1 MLQLKRTIGGFM
13 ISTDG
18 NQGADP
24 TARPTAHPTTNDDEA
39 KSLDFITKNL
49 KELTGLSNIEEY
61 KKAEERWSKTRSV
74 KAGPIPTSL
83 SINTQI
89 RKVDKDG
96 NCLLHSV
103 IQGLGLSISHQ
114 KLRKEVVEKIDTKL
128 SSFKQELLE
137 YFNDLHERSPFF
149 TTYKKEDLLEALRLN
164 IADSNPDKEKIQH
177 ATQHYLK
184 VIQKVGISLGGSVIE
199 TLQRLYRV
207 NFDIRDRNF
216 DKIET
221 FYNPL
226 FNQTL
231 TLRLSDGHYDIIVSN

>member
-18 NQGADP
+18 NQSPNNRAVP
-24 TARPTAHPTTNDDEA
+24 QIKANDEEA
-39 KSLDFITKNL
+39 KNLDFITKNL
-49 KELTGLSNIEEY
+49 KELTGLSSIEEY
-61 KKAEERWSKTRSV
+61 KKAEDEWFKTRSV
-74 KAGPIPTSL
+74 TAGPIPTSL
-83 SINTQI
+83 STNTRIQQI
-89 RKVDKDG
+89 PKDG

-103 IQGLGLSISHQ
+103 IKGLRLPTSHQ
-114 KLRKEVVEKIDTKL
+114 ALRKQVVEKIDTKL
-128 SSFKQELLE
+128 PSFKQELLE
-137 YFNDLHERSPFF
+137 YFEDLHERNPFF
-149 TTYKKEDLLEALRLN
+149 STYKKEDLLEALSLN

-177 ATQHYLK
+177 ATKHYLN

-231 TLRLSDGHYDIIVSN
+231 TLRLSDGHYDIIVRN